1 MSNTSKK
8 KTTRSRK
15 KTTTKKATTKVA
27 DTPKVEKN
35 LDGILE
41 EAITNIRADR
51 AVTANL
57 LTELMLHMKTQGEH
71 THENLGTIAS
81 KYVET
86 LQRSNEQLVKISSI
100 IQKKESKSD
109 GLSNSEREETYD
121 LLKEG

>member
-15 KTTTKKATTKVA
+15 KTTTKKTTTKVA
-27 DTPKVEKN
+27 DIPKEKN

-109 GLSNSEREETYD
+109 GLSNSEREEIYD

>member
-15 KTTTKKATTKVA
+15 KTTTKKTTTKVA
-27 DTPKVEKN
+27 DIPKEKN

-100 IQKKESKSD
+100 IQKKEGQAD
-109 GLSNSEREETYD
+109 GLSNSEREEIFD

>member
-15 KTTTKKATTKVA
+15 KATTKKTTTKVT

-41 EAITNIRADR
+41 EAIVNIRADR

-57 LTELMLHMKTQGEH
+57 LTELMLHMKNQGEH

-100 IQKKESKSD
+100 IPKKESKSD
-109 GLSNSEREETYD
+109 GLSNSEREEIYD

>member
-15 KTTTKKATTKVA
+15 KTTTKKTTTKVA
-27 DTPKVEKN
+27 DIPKEKN

-100 IQKKESKSD
+100 IQKKESKTD
-109 GLSNSEREETYD
+109 GLSNSEREEIYD

>member
-8 KTTRSRK
+8 KPTRTRK
-15 KTTTKKATTKVA
+15 KAATKR
-27 DTPKVEKN
+27 EKN

-100 IQKKESKSD
+100 IQKKEGKTD
-109 GLSNSEREETYD
+109 GLSNSEREEIFD